1 MFLSFSPSNVCVCFF
16 FMYIISTTCA
26 RAGRWTNGQTNER
39 TDEHHRRGTLCV
51 FTVGGSVGGDGR
63 HKDEKGRERETER
76 ERERMITCNRH
87 DDSPVVVIVVVVRSR
102 YNKNENKHA
111 KKKENIYIEI
121 LVAYFSLVSS
131 FSYMDV

>member
-1 MFLSFSPSNVCVCFF
+1 M
-16 FMYIISTTCA
+16 
-26 RAGRWTNGQTNER
+26 
-39 TDEHHRRGTLCV
+39 

-63 HKDEKGRERETER
+63 HKDEKGRERE
-76 ERERMITCNRH
+76 RERMITCNRH
-87 DDSPVVVIVVVVRSR
+87 DNSPVVVIVRSR

-131 FSYMDV
+131 FSYGCIKYRLHFNL